1 MTYAV
6 YFECSSD
13 DRIFQS
19 IFFPACKLGGLTV
32 LPRLARRQ
40 VSYEHPT
47 PVWEVVVNNHYV
59 DPQKAFSQDLS
70 SSEYFVEELS
80 QLHSISSYFLDTLA
94 DPGLDIV
101 GSFPVHITDSN
112 MLELMEAPT
121 KVPSDVV
128 VRIRDLRKS
137 RDWDALPGRKSI

>member
-19 IFFPACKLGGLTV
+19 IFFPACKLNGLTV

-40 VSYEHPT
+40 VSHERPT
-47 PVWEVVVNNHYV
+47 PVWDVVVNNHYV
-59 DPQKAFSQDLS
+59 DPQTAFSPDLKD
-70 SSEYFVEELS
+70 SEYFSEELA
-80 QLHSISSYFLDTLA
+80 QLHSISSYFLETLA
-94 DPGLDIV
+94 DPGLDLV

-112 MLELMEAPT
+112 LLALMEFPT
-121 KVPSDVV
+121 KIPNDVV
-128 VRIRDLRKS
+128 VKIRDLRKS
-137 RDWDALPGRKSI
+137 RDWDALPSRSGI